1 MRKRSG
7 VTVIELLIALAIIGV
22 AFGALL
28 MTQVSNLRASQNAR
42 LASDV
47 KAAANRVLEQK
58 MAEVLAVQIDDTKA
72 TPAGTTD
79 QITNDNYVDA
89 KNPDVL
95 IFNRAGVWQSF
106 WFTDFYWSCP
116 SVVGSLPSTV
126 RPYTTSGKLR
136 TVNCSGSQ
144 TDGPIVTEWRVTGDT
159 GILGEGVLDVV
170 VTARHEKGM
179 TVTVGNRVSCYDVYP
194 SPSKSA
200 PTPCPAPYDP
210 VAGTGGGR

>member
-1 MRKRSG
+1 MRKRAG
-7 VTVIELLIALAIIGV
+7 LTIIELMIALVVIGV

-28 MTQVSNLRASQNAR
+28 MSQVSSLRASQNAR

-58 MAEVLAVQIDDTKA
+58 MAEVLKVEIDDTHA

-95 IFNRAGVWQSF
+95 IFEKTGVWQSF
-106 WFTDFYWSCP
+106 WFTDYYWGCP
-116 SVVGSLPSTV
+116 TVVSSLPSGV
-126 RPYTTSGKLR
+126 RPYATSNKLR
-136 TVNCSGSQ
+136 SVSCSGSQ
-144 TDGPIVTEWRVTGDT
+144 TSGPIAIEWRVAGNS

-210 VAGTGGGR
+210 AAGSGGGR